1 MCLLYDCRHGNQHR
15 IITVSKNIKTGGE
28 RMKKMKEKVLKCVI
42 KTAERV
48 AKTGGDG
55 WPPCI
60 GYIYQPKRPVQ
71 LKAPKK

>member
-1 MCLLYDCRHGNQHR
+1 
-15 IITVSKNIKTGGE
+15 
-28 RMKKMKEKVLKCVI
+28 MKKMKEKVLKCVI

-71 LKAPKK
+71 LKAPKNDVKNTKSKVLIVFCRT

>member
-1 MCLLYDCRHGNQHR
+1 
-15 IITVSKNIKTGGE
+15 
-28 RMKKMKEKVLKCVI
+28 MKKMKEKVLKCVI

-71 LKAPKK
+71 LKAPKKWCKEYEK